1 MNEEN
6 LQPPVPVPA
15 PATIAATTDYQWQCY
30 WQAQDRIR
38 NLSLEELKQAYLD
51 LAVENGGT
59 IELLK
64 SNLMTNWALLEK
76 AWTE

>member
-1 MNEEN
+1 
-6 LQPPVPVPA
+6 
-15 PATIAATTDYQWQCY
+15 
-30 WQAQDRIR
+30 
-38 NLSLEELKQAYLD
+38 LEELKQAYLD